1 MGSARSNGA
10 LDANS
15 LDLSNKGTSCF
26 YHATIPANMTDI
38 VLVIT
43 SDETIDS
50 DQVGYS
56 ITVSAHATIAEHI
69 EEQTT
74 LVRNAIAIPA
84 HDALEF
90 FTATLTLNEES
101 TVLKLLRVRWDAAIS
116 SDESQLGDL

>member
-1 MGSARSNGA
+1 MGSARSNVA

-26 YHATIPANMTDI
+26 YHATIPANITDI
-38 VLVIT
+38 VLVNT

-56 ITVSAHATIAEHI
+56 ITVSAHAAIAEHI

-74 LVRNAIAIPA
+74 LLRNALAIPA

-90 FTATLTLNEES
+90 VTAILALNEGS
-101 TVLKLLRVRWDAAIS
+101 TGLKLLQVRWDAAIS
-116 SDESQLGDL
+116 LDESQLGDL